1 MKPLIAVL
9 CIVFSAVSYADEA
22 FQLIATLSPP
32 GGGSFQPVLRFQI
45 LGTGGPA
52 SPLSSIPQQLTND
65 PVCVAFRTPS
75 QLFVSNR
82 HSNNG
87 SGSVSTF
94 DFSNDFSTFTQGP
107 TLTGN
112 GLANCHGISFN
123 SINGELFVV
132 GAYTGVVSRFL
143 FDMGGNAIPNGTHAT
158 GNGNLRGIAIR
169 PNGTEMFLSFLSQIL
184 RYRLLENGTIQL
196 TNTYTGFG
204 SAHFMRF
211 RGDEL
216 YVADLTQAVVH
227 RFEFDLAGNMVS
239 NGTVASPGAIDV
251 AFSPDG
257 MEMFVG
263 SHFGHGINRFAY
275 NANTDSWALTGN
287 IPTASLGGLATTF
300 APFLPGDIDQN
311 GCVDDVDLARLLSM
325 FGFTGNLPEDL
336 NDDGVVD
343 DTDLAV
349 LLTNFGRGC

>member
-1 MKPLIAVL
+1 MKPLIAAL
-9 CIVFSAVSYADEA
+9 YIVFSAASYADEA

-52 SPLSSIPQQLTND
+52 SP
-65 PVCVAFRTPS
+65 
-75 QLFVSNR
+75 
-82 HSNNG
+82 
-87 SGSVSTF
+87 
-94 DFSNDFSTFTQGP
+94 
-107 TLTGN
+107 
-112 GLANCHGISFN
+112 
-123 SINGELFVV
+123 
-132 GAYTGVVSRFL
+132 
-143 FDMGGNAIPNGTHAT
+143 
-158 GNGNLRGIAIR
+158 
-169 PNGTEMFLSFLSQIL
+169 
-184 RYRLLENGTIQL
+184 
-196 TNTYTGFG
+196 
-204 SAHFMRF
+204 
-211 RGDEL
+211 
-216 YVADLTQAVVH
+216 
-227 RFEFDLAGNMVS
+227 
-239 NGTVASPGAIDV
+239 GAIDV

-263 SHFGHGINRFAY
+263 SHFGQGINRFAY
-275 NANTDSWALTGN
+275 NANTDSWTLTGN

-325 FGFTGNLPEDL
+325 FGFTGDLPEDL